1 MTKRLKSL
9 SLYENDELNLT
20 VVAEGESLTYQ
31 WYYKKKGQSEFSV
44 WNGRTN
50 STETVTPNSTW
61 DGIQLYCRV
70 TDGNGKK
77 VDTNIMTV
85 TYHIPISEF
94 LKITVQP
101 RSQYITLGK
110 PLTISVEAEGSELC
124 YQWYYRKKGQSE
136 FSVWNGRTN
145 ATETVTPN
153 ATWDGI
159 QLYCRVTDG
168 NGNSVKSNVATVTV
182 N

>member
-70 TDGNGKK
+70 TDGNG
-77 VDTNIMTV
+77 
-85 TYHIPISEF
+85 
-94 LKITVQP
+94 
-101 RSQYITLGK
+101 
-110 PLTISVEAEGSELC
+110 
-124 YQWYYRKKGQSE
+124 
-136 FSVWNGRTN
+136 
-145 ATETVTPN
+145 
-153 ATWDGI
+153 
-159 QLYCRVTDG
+159 
-168 NGNSVKSNVATVTV
+168 NSVKSNAATVTV

>member
-1 MTKRLKSL
+1 MTKRLKSP

-50 STETVTPNSTW
+50 AAETVTPNSTW

-70 TDGNGKK
+70 TDGNG
-77 VDTNIMTV
+77 
-85 TYHIPISEF
+85 
-94 LKITVQP
+94 
-101 RSQYITLGK
+101 
-110 PLTISVEAEGSELC
+110 
-124 YQWYYRKKGQSE
+124 
-136 FSVWNGRTN
+136 
-145 ATETVTPN
+145 
-153 ATWDGI
+153 
-159 QLYCRVTDG
+159 
-168 NGNSVKSNVATVTV
+168 NSVKSNAATVTV